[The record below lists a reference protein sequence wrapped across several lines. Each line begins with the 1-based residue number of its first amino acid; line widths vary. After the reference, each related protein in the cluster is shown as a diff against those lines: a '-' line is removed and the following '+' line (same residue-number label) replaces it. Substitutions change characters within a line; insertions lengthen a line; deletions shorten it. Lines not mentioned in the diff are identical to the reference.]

1 MGFTP
6 FHLVHGQEALL
17 PIEVELSSLR
27 VLLRSQKKGKEALKQ
42 RLLDLERLALSREDA
57 ILHYT
62 RHAEERRKRF
72 NEKLA
77 PRSITKGSLV
87 LRYNNRFDYNKSD
100 KFVPHWEGPFKVL
113 EKFDNGS
120 YQLLDATGE
129 LHPTRVNGWRLK
141 PYFS

>member
-42 RLLDLERLALSREDA
+42 CLLDLERLALSREEA
-57 ILHYT
+57 MQHYAK
-62 RHAEERRKRF
+62 HAEGRKKF
-72 NEKLA
+72 NERLTPK
-77 PRSITKGSLV
+77 SIAEGSLV

-100 KFVPHWEGPFKVL
+100 KFVPH
-113 EKFDNGS
+113 
-120 YQLLDATGE
+120 
-129 LHPTRVNGWRLK
+129 
-141 PYFS
+141 